1 MQDLHLEYIKKT
13 LQLFKSYGIK
23 SVTMDDV
30 SRELGISKRT
40 LYAYFADKSDLVEQV
55 LSQEFEEKAS
65 LLKKSVEDK
74 ADALQELFAYYKVQI
89 KLLSSQK
96 PNFIYDLKKYYPSLF
111 DKFNLHKKEKIIE
124 SVMANLKRGKKEG
137 LYRKDMDEN
146 IITKLHIARIESFKN
161 SSLFSFEEL
170 ISPVF
175 FAEAF
180 KYHVYA
186 IASKKGREII
196 EKNIDELIEN
206 A

>member
-40 LYAYFADKSDLVEQV
+40 LYAYFTDKSDLVEQV
-55 LSQEFEEKAS
+55 LRQEFEEKAC
-65 LLKKSVEDK
+65 LLKKSMEDK
-74 ADALQELFAYYKVQI
+74 ADALQELFEYYKVQI

-146 IITKLHIARIESFKN
+146 IITKLHIARIESFRN

-196 EKNIDELIEN
+196 EKNIDKLIEN